1 MEDIIVVMKEGNA
14 IEIEDLSVQYTVF
27 QKSGLLALIKAK
39 TVEAL
44 KNLTFEVKKGESIA
58 IIGRNGSGKTTLLK
72 AIGGHLRPSSGKIT
86 TIGKVYTLS
95 GANPGL
101 IQDMSGREN
110 VSLMSEIYGI
120 ERDKRAEFERAVED
134 FCELGEAYDRDLRTL
149 STGMAGR
156 VGFGFTTSLDP
167 EILLMDETLGVGD
180 EIFRKKAEEKA
191 KDFMKRGET
200 ILLSTHSLN
209 LAKKMCS
216 RGILLSEGKIL
227 MDGDVDKVVERYLN
241 EN

>member
-1 MEDIIVVMKEGNA
+1 VVMKKGNA

-27 QKSGLLALIKAK
+27 QKTGLLALIKAK

-44 KNLTFEVKKGESIA
+44 KNVTLEVKKGESIA

-72 AIGGHLRPSSGKIT
+72 SIGGHLRPSSGKIT
-86 TIGKVYTLS
+86 TMGKVYTLS

-110 VSLMSEIYGI
+110 VTLMSEIYGI
-120 ERDKRAEFERAVED
+120 EREKRGEFERAVED

-167 EILLMDETLGVGD
+167 EILLMDETLGDGD

-216 RGILLSEGKIL
+216 RGILLGEGRIL
-227 MDGDVDKVVERYLN
+227 MDGPIDQVVERYLD

>member
-1 MEDIIVVMKEGNA
+1 MVMKRDNA
-14 IEIEDLSVQYTVF
+14 IEIENLSVQYTVF
-27 QKSGLLALIKAK
+27 QKTGLLALIKAK

-44 KNLTFEVKKGESIA
+44 KNLTFEVKKGEAIA

-110 VSLMSEIYGI
+110 VTLMSEIYGI
-120 ERDKRAEFERAVED
+120 EREKRDEFERAVED

-191 KDFMKRGET
+191 KDFMNRGET

-216 RGILLSEGKIL
+216 RGILLSEGRIL
-227 MDGDVDKVVERYLN
+227 MDGDVNKVVERYLN

>member
-1 MEDIIVVMKEGNA
+1 MVIESQRAIDIA
-14 IEIEDLSVQYTVF
+14 DLSVEYKVF
-27 QKSGLLALIKAK
+27 QKSGIFSLIKSKRVSALRNLNLV
-39 TVEAL
+39 VE
-44 KNLTFEVKKGESIA
+44 KGEMVA
-58 IIGRNGSGKTTLLK
+58 IIGRNGSGKTTLLRT
-72 AIGGHLRPSSGKIT
+72 IGGHLRPTSGKVVT
-86 TIGKVYTLS
+86 RGKVYTLS

-101 IQDMSGREN
+101 VQDMTCRQN

-120 ERDKRAEFERAVED
+120 DSDDRPRFEESVEE
-134 FCELGEAYDRDLRTL
+134 FCELGEAYDRDIRTL

-180 EIFRKKAEEKA
+180 EVFRKKAEEKA
-191 KDFMKRGET
+191 KDFMSRGET

-216 RGILLSEGKIL
+216 RGILLKKGEIVL
-227 MDGDVDKVVERYLN
+227 DGPVEEIVKAYLEDV
-241 EN
+241 

>member
-1 MEDIIVVMKEGNA
+1 MKEGNA

>member
-1 MEDIIVVMKEGNA
+1 MVMKEGNA

>member
-1 MEDIIVVMKEGNA
+1 MVMNNKNA
-14 IEIEDLSVQYTVF
+14 IEIEDLSVEYTIF
-27 QKSGLLALIKAK
+27 QKTGLLALIKTNVVK
-39 TVEAL
+39 AL
-44 KNLTFEVKKGESIA
+44 KGISLCVQRGESIA

-72 AIGGHLRPSSGKIT
+72 SIGGHLRPSSGRIST
-86 TIGKVYTLS
+86 RGKVYTLS

-110 VSLMSEIYGI
+110 VRLMSEIYGI
-120 ERDKRAEFERAVED
+120 EKKDRGKFEEAVEN

-149 STGMAGR
+149 STGMGGR

-167 EILLMDETLGVGD
+167 QILLMDETLGVGD

-191 KDFMKRGET
+191 RDFMKRGET

-216 RGILLSEGKIL
+216 RGILLDSGKIL
-227 MDGDVDKVVERYLN
+227 MDGDVEEVVERYLE

>member
-1 MEDIIVVMKEGNA
+1 MKRDNA
-14 IEIEDLSVQYTVF
+14 IEIENLSVQYTVF
-27 QKSGLLALIKAK
+27 QKTGLLALIKAK

-44 KNLTFEVKKGESIA
+44 KNLTFEVKKGEAIA

-110 VSLMSEIYGI
+110 VTLMSEIYGI
-120 ERDKRAEFERAVED
+120 EREKRDEFERAVED

-191 KDFMKRGET
+191 KDFMNRGET

-216 RGILLSEGKIL
+216 RGILLSEGRIL
-227 MDGDVDKVVERYLN
+227 MDGDVNKVVERYLN

>member
-1 MEDIIVVMKEGNA
+1 MKRDNA
-14 IEIEDLSVQYTVF
+14 IEIENLSVQYTVF
-27 QKSGLLALIKAK
+27 QKTGLLALIKAK

-44 KNLTFEVKKGESIA
+44 KNLTFEVKKGEAIA

-110 VSLMSEIYGI
+110 VTLMSEIYGI
-120 ERDKRAEFERAVED
+120 EREKRDEFERAVED

-191 KDFMKRGET
+191 KDFMNRGET

-216 RGILLSEGKIL
+216 RGILLSEGRIL

>member
-1 MEDIIVVMKEGNA
+1 MKKGNA

-27 QKSGLLALIKAK
+27 QKTGLLALIKAK

-44 KNLTFEVKKGESIA
+44 KNVTLEVKKGESIA

-72 AIGGHLRPSSGKIT
+72 SIGGHLRPSSGKIT
-86 TIGKVYTLS
+86 TMGKVYTLS

-110 VSLMSEIYGI
+110 VTLMSEIYGI
-120 ERDKRAEFERAVED
+120 EREKRGEFERAVED

-216 RGILLSEGKIL
+216 RGILLGEGRIL
-227 MDGDVDKVVERYLN
+227 MDGPIDQVVERYLD